1 MNPGYAGAFSFPIME
16 PAPYVTVTFMR
27 FPRGERLWAMRQMA
41 EKRAPMREVE
51 GLLFH
56 KLLGT
61 GGGRGYSGR
70 PDLGTYAVL
79 GAWCGEQEGKEFL
92 SGSSVMT
99 DYCRHTE
106 EVFTLHLSPLSSRGS
121 WSGRQPFKAVE
132 DPAPEA
138 PLAVITRATIRPRYV
153 LGFWSQVGR
162 VSRSLE
168 QHREG
173 LLFTK
178 GIGEL
183 PWVEQA
189 TFSVWRSL
197 PHMQA
202 FAHAQG
208 TPHAE
213 AIARTRKADGFREEL
228 YARFRVTGTEGTWNG
243 TDPVRDALQAAG

>member
-1 MNPGYAGAFSFPIME
+1 MNPRATGTFSYPIME
-16 PAPYVTVTFMR
+16 QAPFATLTFLR
-27 FPRGERLWAMRQMA
+27 FPKGERLWAMRQMA
-41 EKRAPMREVE
+41 EKRAPMRTVE
-51 GLLFH
+51 GLVFH

-61 GGGRGYSGR
+61 GGGRGYSSR

-79 GAWCGEQEGKEFL
+79 GAWRDMEAASRFLDGHPVMVDYRRHAGE
-92 SGSSVMT
+92 S
-99 DYCRHTE
+99 
-106 EVFTLHLSPLSSRGS
+106 FTLHLAPLLSRGT
-121 WSGRQPFKAVE
+121 WSGGRPFASVE
-132 DPAPEA
+132 DPAPGT

-197 PHMQA
+197 AHMQA
-202 FAHAQG
+202 FAHAAG

-228 YARFRVTGTEGTWNG
+228 YARFRVMGTEGTWNG